1 MCFQVRM
8 PVQSSAEIKDKFM
21 SQKITQTIE
30 EMQFLYAQCQEVV
43 EQLQR
48 AQQEWQEGLAKL
60 DSLAQFY
67 FSDQWLDWQAK
78 PELWQEIDTQGQYS
92 VMSEDAIWNL
102 LHEQRQLAIR
112 WLRLAV
118 EVLEKE

>member
-78 PELWQEIDTQGQYS
+78 PELWQGIDTQGQYS

>member
-30 EMQFLYAQCQEVV
+30 EMQFLYAQCQEAVG
-43 EQLQR
+43 QLQR